1 MESHF
6 FVFFWAI
13 QRSNCLQSKRSTFY
27 LSLFKSLQAAALVRI
42 GSFGAIRS
50 EIQESLGSW
59 YIKWT
64 IVILSQCLFNRSFDV
79 LCSEWSR
86 ISNPDWIIPVECRP
100 EFNQSCLSQL
110 VSSET
115 HIGGILSLANGGWTR
130 RQKWAW
136 GPQRRRKKETG
147 GTEKEGTRKTCKYIA
162 FCIW

>member
-27 LSLFKSLQAAALVRI
+27 LSLFKTLQTAALLRI
-42 GSFGAIRS
+42 GSFGAIQS

-79 LCSEWSR
+79 LWSEWSR
-86 ISNPDWIIPVECRP
+86 IGDPDLDYP
-100 EFNQSCLSQL
+100 SQL
-110 VSSET
+110 VSSES

-130 RQKWAW
+130 RQKRAW